1 VGTLSEED
9 SLARFDGDFSFS
21 SKSARAKI
29 IVDAKLQN
37 RFSMRILGHTPRA
50 LIAAAAWV
58 YLASIAY
65 ATLSIA
71 PEPSTHGFLDELLTL
86 LIRFGA
92 HAVLGV
98 LFCLAYPRHLS
109 FVCILVF
116 GSAVVLELLRD
127 YIPNSDARYLDF
139 VEKLF
144 GGATGI
150 LWGIFTQDRVD
161 RRSDAATGR

>member
-1 VGTLSEED
+1 M
-9 SLARFDGDFSFS
+9 
-21 SKSARAKI
+21 
-29 IVDAKLQN
+29 VDAKLQN
-37 RFSMRILGHTPRA
+37 RFSMRTPGHTPRA

-65 ATLSIA
+65 ATLWSIA
-71 PEPSTHGFLDELLTL
+71 PEPSSHGFLDELLTL

-109 FVCILVF
+109 FVCVLVF

-139 VEKLF
+139 VEKLL

-150 LWGIFTQDRVD
+150 LWGIFTLDRAD